1 MPGNSP
7 FSDDWRDCLRAH
19 FAYTVRMQ
27 DVRTEHTLSAVMQ
40 EIGFSE
46 AEMRELRVRATLRT
60 EDVPPDFVPDLQALA
75 EQSPPEAARVFAVA
89 AVPEAL
95 AEAVQEELLEL
106 EEESVIDPDEVQEA
120 AAPPPS
126 PDEPQQL
133 SLF

>member
-7 FSDDWRDCLRAH
+7 FSADWHDCLRAH

-46 AEMRELRVRATLRT
+46 AELRELRVRATLRM
-60 EDVPPDFVPDLQALA
+60 EDVPPDFVPDLQALT
-75 EQSPPEAARVFAVA
+75 EQAPPEAARVFAVA

-95 AEAVQEELLEL
+95 AEAVQEAAPDVEDEAA
-106 EEESVIDPDEVQEA
+106 IDADDPQED
-120 AAPPPS
+120 AAPPS
-126 PDEPQQL
+126 ADEPQQL

>member
-7 FSDDWRDCLRAH
+7 FSTDWHDCLRAH

-60 EDVPPDFVPDLQALA
+60 EDVPPDFVPDLQALT
-75 EQSPPEAARVFAVA
+75 EQAPPEAARVFAVA

-95 AEAVQEELLEL
+95 AEAVQEAAPDVEDEAA
-106 EEESVIDPDEVQEA
+106 IDADDPQED
-120 AAPPPS
+120 AAPPS
-126 PDEPQQL
+126 ADEPQQL